1 MKPKYIYPYIVVLQT
16 SLAIARTY
24 PNYGY
29 YDPFP
34 PRNQVLYNFSPIS
47 ETNENSIFDEKTR
60 SSRYKYNISHG
71 KKKDNE
77 NKSYHSYNTIK
88 DTNDKSKSSGKDR
101 EIRDLSW
108 REFDV
113 FLRGDAEPSCAELRQ
128 MWNLARKLQKTNS
141 DSNEKSGNNHVA
153 FHHHKSGRSSHYKK
167 HGKYNSERDIDN
179 VATTDKKLSPTDHKV
194 DEQSVEN
201 NSNINVLSKSNNDK
215 VIINSISGQPFSSDL
230 NSSSSMN
237 HNSNSSLSSYED
249 VYGIVKTHHHVPVL
263 PTTPNPANSNTSP
276 TSRYKTFR
284 VRDPA
289 KEIFG
294 MFKQRSKS
302 LRNRQRKQHNN
313 RKYHYGKVNLETP
326 KNKPTSYLDL
336 LQRKLYGTS
345 SQASS
350 NNDVYGVVNQY
361 ASSGRSQSSYDKVRE
376 LLAGQER
383 SQDEDLQLHPG
394 ETAFDRIRDRLM
406 KTRARDK
413 LNVPK
418 SYLRRLRS
426 KKRRQNVS

>member
-141 DSNEKSGNNHVA
+141 DSNEKSGNNQVA

-167 HGKYNSERDIDN
+167 LGKYNSERDIDN

-194 DEQSVEN
+194 DEPSVKN

-215 VIINSISGQPFSSDL
+215 VIINSISG
-230 NSSSSMN
+230 
-237 HNSNSSLSSYED
+237 
-249 VYGIVKTHHHVPVL
+249 
-263 PTTPNPANSNTSP
+263 
-276 TSRYKTFR
+276 
-284 VRDPA
+284 
-289 KEIFG
+289 
-294 MFKQRSKS
+294 
-302 LRNRQRKQHNN
+302 
-313 RKYHYGKVNLETP
+313 
-326 KNKPTSYLDL
+326 
-336 LQRKLYGTS
+336 
-345 SQASS
+345 
-350 NNDVYGVVNQY
+350 
-361 ASSGRSQSSYDKVRE
+361 
-376 LLAGQER
+376 
-383 SQDEDLQLHPG
+383 
-394 ETAFDRIRDRLM
+394 
-406 KTRARDK
+406 
-413 LNVPK
+413 
-418 SYLRRLRS
+418 
-426 KKRRQNVS
+426 